1 MLICAR
7 KKTKMNLFPN
17 RHSLPVVFLFLIWVF
32 LIFIVNPIG
41 DFPLNDDWRY
51 AFPVKSLF
59 ENGYISV
66 SDDFAPS
73 IVLQVLWGTL
83 FCWLND
89 EFSFTILRF
98 STLILGFAGSY
109 FFYRILCSLGTNAK
123 SACFGALF
131 LTLHP
136 LYFQLSFSF
145 MTDVPFVFSCL
156 ICLLMFWKYI
166 NTEKDTWIIGLAISS
181 AAAFYIRQP
190 GILFLI
196 VLIAYLS
203 LNLSRNKI
211 RILLLI
217 VFSAL
222 LYMSFDKIVKPML
235 GNEEAF
241 VPVTELFIDI
251 FINKP
256 LPFLL
261 EIVKKTIKM
270 VIYLGFF
277 SLPLI
282 PFLWEKFK
290 AKGILRI
297 QFLLPLLFL
306 NLGLLYF
313 LHHINKIFPF
323 GGNILFNLGLGPEL
337 LTDVY
342 TFELENGVKLADFWM
357 YLFNFIGQ
365 IAGFLIVFFMV
376 KSFSELSDEKK
387 KFFVFVFF
395 LNAMYLPL
403 MSITS
408 FFDRYLL
415 LCFISF
421 WLYLFLFIEF
431 KLSKTKMYLFI
442 PLMLLISYL
451 SVAGTRDYLQWHR
464 TKSLIYDELLSQNI
478 PLNEIDAGF
487 ELNSWNN
494 FQRGFKS
501 PEGKSF
507 WWVNDD
513 KYMITFGEIE
523 NYEIMNSKTWFSWL
537 ALQDREILLL
547 KRKE

>member
-1 MLICAR
+1 
-7 KKTKMNLFPN
+7 MNLPTN
-17 RHSLPVVFLFLIWVF
+17 RRSLPVIFLFLVWLL

-59 ENGYISV
+59 ENGYLAV

-73 IVLQVLWGTL
+73 IILQVLWGAL
-83 FCWLND
+83 FCWFND

-109 FFYRILCSLGTNAK
+109 FFYRMLCTLGANVK
-123 SACFGALF
+123 SAFFGALF

-145 MTDVPFVFSCL
+145 MTDVPFACFCL

-166 NTEKDTWIIGLAISS
+166 KTEKDIWIIGLAISS

-190 GILFLI
+190 GILFLAI
-196 VLIAYLS
+196 LIAYLS
-203 LNLSRNKI
+203 LNFSKNKVK
-211 RILLLI
+211 ILLLL
-217 VFSAL
+217 VFSVL
-222 LYMSFDKIVKPML
+222 LYLSFDKIIKPML
-235 GNEEAF
+235 GEEEAF
-241 VPVTELFIDI
+241 VPVTQLFFDV
-251 FINKP
+251 FIEKP

-261 EIVKKTIKM
+261 EIVKKTVKTI
-270 VIYLGFF
+270 IYLGFF
-277 SLPLI
+277 SLPLL
-282 PFLWEKFK
+282 PLLWKNIK
-290 AKGILRI
+290 RTGILRLK
-297 QFLLPLLFL
+297 FLLPVLLF
-306 NLGLLYF
+306 NIGLLYF

-337 LTDVY
+337 LTDIY
-342 TFELENGVKLADFWM
+342 TLELDNSVKLADYWM
-357 YLFNFIGQ
+357 YIFNFIGQ
-365 IAGFLIVFFMV
+365 IAGSLILLFMM
-376 KSFSELSDEKK
+376 KSFSELSDEKR
-387 KFFVFVFF
+387 KFFVFVLF
-395 LNAMYLPL
+395 LNVLYLPL

-415 LCFISF
+415 LTFISF
-421 WLYLFLFIEF
+421 WLYLFLFIDF
-431 KLSKTKMYLFI
+431 DLSKRKVSFFI

-451 SVAGTRDYLQWHR
+451 SIGGTTDYLAWHR
-464 TKSLIYDELLSQNI
+464 TKSVVYEKLLSQNI
-478 PLNEIDAGF
+478 PLTEIDAGF

-513 KYMITFGEIE
+513 KYMITFGEVE
-523 NYEIMNSKTWFSWL
+523 GYKIMDKETWFSWL

-547 KRKE
+547 KRVEKK